1 MTTNDDDHAAERNT
15 MSMNYELA
23 ATLSDEEQRARKGK
37 AKIVCKEEDHV
48 FIKKKEKYEEESEKR
63 EFFSHVPRKIRPA
76 LRYPQPNFENPN
88 GASSSLNLPFE
99 EDYYMAEY
107 YKKTET
113 INPPNPYHQWSPS
126 SFLTEYT
133 HPRMLEVLHRC
144 GFNRPVVTCYSR
156 TAREMRWWLR
166 QVMKDMRAEDLTLIL
181 EKTLSTTDVITTT
194 HGRFSMHFNRLIS
207 NDFLKPEE
215 RSILE
220 EDTYND
226 ETMGVGAILVDQRSQ
241 KWSVILKRWGQN
253 YFLSCGWNDVVKA
266 NKLKAGDDICLW
278 AFRCDGVLCFAM
290 RQWRGILCFALV
302 PPLTLRQSSSS
313 NARRLC

>member
-113 INPPNPYHQWSPS
+113 INLPNPYHQWSPS

-133 HPRMLEVLHRC
+133 HPRMREYL
-144 GFNRPVVTCYSR
+144 R

-166 QVMKDMRAEDLTLIL
+166 QVKRDMRAEDLTLIL
-181 EKTLSTTDVITTT
+181 EKSLSTTDVNTTT
-194 HGRFSMHFNRLIS
+194 HGRFSMPFNRLIS

-215 RSILE
+215 RSILQ
-220 EDTYND
+220 EDSYND
-226 ETMGVGAILVDQRSQ
+226 ETMGVEAILVDQRSQ
-241 KWSVILKRWGQN
+241 KWGVILKRWGLN

-266 NKLKAGDDICLW
+266 NELEAGHDICVW

-290 RQWRGILCFALV
+290 RQY
-302 PPLTLRQSSSS
+302 SSYF
-313 NARRLC
+313 R